1 MKRMP
6 PSKRETQMKRDEV
19 LDTAKELINGQ
30 RAKDYG
36 DAFDNFERI
45 AVGWNAIIG
54 EALTTHGHVNAQHV
68 ALMMDWLK
76 TARLLNDLTKADSW
90 IDKCGYSALGSE
102 FSDREDDIQSRLDVH
117 LKKDK
122 A

>member
-1 MKRMP
+1 MKREEIL
-6 PSKRETQMKRDEV
+6 KQAEN
-19 LDTAKELINGQ
+19 LINGD

-45 AVGWNAIIG
+45 ATGWNVIIK
-54 EALTTHGHVNAQHV
+54 EALMTNGYLTEQHV

-76 TARLLNDLTKADSW
+76 TARLLNDLSKEDSW
-90 IDKCGYSALGSE
+90 IDKCGYSALGGE
-102 FSDREDDIQSRLDVH
+102 FIER
-117 LKKDK
+117 KKDE

>member
-1 MKRMP
+1 MQRC
-6 PSKRETQMKRDEV
+6 EI

-45 AVGWNAIIG
+45 AEGWNAIIR
-54 EALTTHGHVNAQHV
+54 EAQITHGYVTEQHV

-76 TARLLNDLTKADSW
+76 TARLLNDLSNEDSW
-90 IDKCGYSALGSE
+90 IDKCGYSALGGE
-102 FSDREDDIQSRLDVH
+102 FSI
-117 LKKDK
+117 KDT
-122 A
+122 